1 MTEHLTKEQISV
13 FQETFAIFAAPDKY
27 GYEIITTRGLRKV
40 LQCLGITPTEL
51 ELKEMVDEVD
61 IDDDGKIN
69 CDEFLIIMGKKMK
82 QTDRK
87 KGCIKDGCTND
98 SCIKETFGIFDD
110 FGNGFV
116 SKAELRNVMINLG
129 ERLKDEELD
138 EMIKVADID
147 LDGRVNYEEFIKVIT
162 K

>member
-13 FQETFAIFAAPDKY
+13 FQETFSLFAATDKY
-27 GYEIITTRGLRKV
+27 RYETITTRGLRKI
-40 LQCLGITPTEL
+40 LQCLGITPTEADL
-51 ELKEMVDEVD
+51 NEMVDEVD

-69 CDEFLIIMGKKMK
+69 CDEFLIIMDKKMK
-82 QTDRK
+82 QADSK
-87 KGCIKDGCTND
+87 KGCIKDRCTND
-98 SCIKETFGIFDD
+98 RCIKETFGIFDKH
-110 FGNGFV
+110 GNGFI

-129 ERLKDEELD
+129 ERLKDKELD

-147 LDGRVNYEEFIKVIT
+147 HDGQVNYKEFIKVIT